1 MTTAIAAVRRVTT
14 GAAAAAAAL
23 VVTRVVMPP
32 RVSARQEPAGWPGR
46 GGDDMHDTNTL
57 DAHADPVAAFRDNR
71 DRLGRIIGA
80 AVTAGTPGC
89 PGYRVELRDHRGARL
104 SVSGTRP
111 GSQSDEA
118 GWVLQVLLEAGFA
131 PEIAAAVRTHRVV
144 RLARTSDGTTSLE
157 QATSAQPAA
166 VGSTTGASA
175 RDPRPAT
182 GSAASCGDTHAA
194 FVLAQRQEPGDPAV
208 TGAAQFPAAPARRV
222 INAFAS
228 GQRITLAQA
237 AGQLRLDAALVQAV
251 FHRRWIPWEAADAIA
266 VALGR
271 HPCDLWPEW
280 FPPEPT
286 AAGASRS

>member
-23 VVTRVVMPP
+23 VVTPVVMSP
-32 RVSARQEPAGWPGR
+32 RLSARQEPAGWPGR
-46 GGDDMHDTNTL
+46 GGDDMHETNTV
-57 DAHADPVAAFRDNR
+57 DAQGDPVAAFRDNR

-80 AVTAGTPGC
+80 VVTVGAPGG

-111 GSQSDEA
+111 GSRSDEA

-131 PEIAAAVRTHRVV
+131 PEVAAAVRTHRVV
-144 RLARTSDGTTSLE
+144 RLARTGDGTTSLE
-157 QATSAQPAA
+157 QATSAQPVAA
-166 VGSTTGASA
+166 SSMYATM

-182 GSAASCGDTHAA
+182 GSAASCGDARRA
-194 FVLAQRQEPGDPAV
+194 SVRAQRREPDDLAAP
-208 TGAAQFPAAPARRV
+208 GAAQFPAEPARRV

-228 GQRITLAQA
+228 ERRITLAEA
-237 AGQLRLDAALVQAV
+237 AGQLHLDAALVQAV

-266 VALGR
+266 VALGH

-286 AAGASRS
+286 AAGVSRS